1 MIYIYL
7 NHNKKQIMSSD
18 DKSFNLF
25 LKESEKLNQA
35 LESWIQN
42 YEKISMAQIVELY
55 YQVINV
61 NSLVKYSQDSYES
74 SNKEING
81 QITNTQK
88 IIEEKFNNNL
98 HPKIL
103 KKIEE
108 LIETTKNDLK
118 QMQSQNKKTKEEIEK
133 QAEKYEE
140 LRKIM
145 STKEFVEQFNK
156 LIDNQ

>member
-1 MIYIYL
+1 
-7 NHNKKQIMSSD
+7 MSSD

-61 NSLVKYSQDSYES
+61 NSLVKYSQNSYES
-74 SNKEING
+74 SNKEINV

-103 KKIEE
+103 NKIEE

-118 QMQSQNKKTKEEIEK
+118 KIQSQNKKTKEEIEK

-145 STKEFVEQFNK
+145 STKEFVEQYNK

>member
-1 MIYIYL
+1 
-7 NHNKKQIMSSD
+7 MSSD

-25 LKESEKLNQA
+25 LKEAEKLNNA
-35 LESWIQN
+35 LETWMQN
-42 YEKISMAQIVELY
+42 YKEISMAQIVELY

-61 NSLVKYSQDSYES
+61 NSLVKYSQNSYES
-74 SNKEING
+74 SNEEINV
-81 QITNTQK
+81 QISNSQK

-98 HPKIL
+98 HPKIF

-118 QMQSQNKKTKEEIEK
+118 KIQSQNKKTKEEIEK

-145 STKEFVEQFNK
+145 STKEFVDQYNK

>member
-1 MIYIYL
+1 
-7 NHNKKQIMSSD
+7 MSSD

-61 NSLVKYSQDSYES
+61 NSLVKYSQNSYES

-118 QMQSQNKKTKEEIEK
+118 QMQSQNKKTKEEIEE

-145 STKEFVEQFNK
+145 STKEFVEQYNK

>member
-1 MIYIYL
+1 
-7 NHNKKQIMSSD
+7 MSSD

-61 NSLVKYSQDSYES
+61 NSLVKYSQNSYES

-145 STKEFVEQFNK
+145 STKEFVEQYNK